1 MSDVVRIIPLGG
13 LGQIGNNLCVV
24 EQGERRILIDCG
36 LSFPRDEMPG
46 VDLVLPDFAYLREA
60 PGGIDAVILTH
71 GHEDHIGALPY
82 VMREL
87 GMVKSKLDEHGLL
100 RDAEFI
106 EIDTG
111 GDPVACG
118 PFAAEF
124 ARVTHSVPDAV
135 AVALHTHHG
144 TILHTGDYKID
155 HTPIDGRPT
164 DLAKLAR
171 FGADG
176 VDLMLAD
183 STNAERPGITQSEQL
198 VAAALKR
205 IIRDSP
211 GRVIVTSFS
220 SHIHRLQGVIDA
232 SEACGRKV
240 AVVGRSMIKNLNIA
254 RNLGYA
260 DVEDGTLIKPS
271 ELEDLPDNEVTVLCT
286 GSQGE
291 PMSALT
297 RIAYSDHRQVHIQ
310 HGDTVIMSATPVPGN
325 ELAVHDT
332 MNALTRSGARV
343 LH

>member
-24 EQGERRILIDCG
+24 EQGERRILVDCG

-82 VMREL
+82 VMREIGVREVWGTRLTL

-100 RDAEFI
+100 RDAEVI
-106 EIDTG
+106 EIDPD

-118 PFAAEF
+118 PFAVEF

-164 DLAKLAR
+164 DLA
-171 FGADG
+171 
-176 VDLMLAD
+176 
-183 STNAERPGITQSEQL
+183 
-198 VAAALKR
+198 
-205 IIRDSP
+205 
-211 GRVIVTSFS
+211 
-220 SHIHRLQGVIDA
+220 
-232 SEACGRKV
+232 
-240 AVVGRSMIKNLNIA
+240 
-254 RNLGYA
+254 
-260 DVEDGTLIKPS
+260 
-271 ELEDLPDNEVTVLCT
+271 
-286 GSQGE
+286 
-291 PMSALT
+291 
-297 RIAYSDHRQVHIQ
+297 
-310 HGDTVIMSATPVPGN
+310 
-325 ELAVHDT
+325 
-332 MNALTRSGARV
+332 
-343 LH
+343 